1 MNRKSYFRMK
11 VVNTIMGFFF
21 KGLLVVVPIW
31 VSGYVIYWII
41 TTLNNA
47 FSFVVGPGYGL
58 LIVLAAITLIGML
71 VNYMVTD
78 PISRFFNS
86 FLDRMPVIKM
96 MYTTIRDFLEAFVGE
111 QKKFTAPVFV
121 EMSET
126 GIKKVGFITKKD
138 LTALVIPG
146 YVGVSFPH
154 SYNFLGIFLAQK
166 NVV

>member
-78 PISRFFNS
+78 PIRSEEHTSELQSLMRTSYAVFC
-86 FLDRMPVIKM
+86 LKKKKHI
-96 MYTTIRDFLEAFVGE
+96 YTSHKTN
-111 QKKFTAPVFV
+111 KTMK
-121 EMSET
+121 
-126 GIKKVGFITKKD
+126 ITHVKS
-138 LTALVIPG
+138 L
-146 YVGVSFPH
+146 
-154 SYNFLGIFLAQK
+154 YNH
-166 NVV
+166 

>member
-78 PISRFFNS
+78 PISRFFKIGRAS
-86 FLDRMPVIKM
+86 CRERVCPS
-96 MYTTIRDFLEAFVGE
+96 G
-111 QKKFTAPVFV
+111 
-121 EMSET
+121 
-126 GIKKVGFITKKD
+126 
-138 LTALVIPG
+138 
-146 YVGVSFPH
+146 
-154 SYNFLGIFLAQK
+154 
-166 NVV
+166 